1 MENKKNMMVEG
12 GGERKEDKNMFNFNQ
27 DLNLKTFITISGIKY
42 PFQILSVESGVLK
55 RFILGDN
62 EYGIV
67 EQKQVKTEKKP
78 IASEQIRSYT
88 WTSSEDQILIDNY
101 KKYSVRKIIEKK
113 LLPRHSANAIYYRLN
128 CLKLRKYEPKK
139 IKNANINFNQKIL
152 SNKYHNIV
160 YEQCFNFLVFKLES
174 KESFTNKDLRCLIK
188 EWYKNSLNTEIKEIT
203 LHNYEFSYKNYG
215 LDQGFIEKIE
225 NGLFRIPKI
234 VKNNEEKPVDVKEG
248 HVKGFSK
255 HVEMRIQEIKDNKKL
270 FEKQNKREN

>member
-67 EQKQVKTEKKP
+67 EQKPVNT
-78 IASEQIRSYT
+78 EQIKIISDK
-88 WTSSEDQILIDNY
+88 WTPLEDQILIDSY

-113 LLPRHSANAIYYRLN
+113 LLPRHSTNAIYYRLN

-234 VKNNEEKPVDVKEG
+234 VKNIGEKPVNVKEG

-255 HVEMRIQEIKDNKKL
+255 HVEMRVQEIRDNEKL